1 MAISRAVPKCA
12 RCTKPVI
19 DHGYLCHDCSTD
31 LEKALALT
39 ADLAVDLEITITRR
53 DRVGD
58 RTGRATETPL
68 PYNAAAAE
76 AAAEI
81 RAILE
86 TWSTRIIDAR
96 GIATPADQL
105 TRTLIDSTAL
115 AVRHFGRPVADALLG
130 KIAAYAHRARAIQL
144 ASLGQHAPLSDLAE
158 FLKDQV
164 RWLRHQ
170 GRPVDPGGLAF
181 AEAAYMELT
190 YAAGRAARAC
200 DAHPSLTSLGPCMTD
215 HCEGTLRAPHGSS
228 STRCSECGAVYD
240 VSTRMDQLMAIGS
253 DYLFTARELSSVL
266 STWRRRRVPE
276 GTIASW
282 GSRGLMADRG
292 KSGKAYLYRLGD
304 AVTIA
309 KRLIPEPE
317 TGHEADAKRAASQ
330 KETRAA

>member
-1 MAISRAVPKCA
+1 MAGSRAVPECA
-12 RCTKPVI
+12 RCTRPVI
-19 DHGYLCHDCSTD
+19 DHGYLCHDCSAD

-39 ADLAVDLEITITRR
+39 ADLAADLEITITRR

-58 RTGRATETPL
+58 RNGRATETPL

-76 AAAEI
+76 AAAEV

-86 TWSTRIIDAR
+86 AWATRIIDAR

-105 TRTLIDSTAL
+105 TRVLAETAAL
-115 AVRHFGRPVADALLG
+115 AVRHFGRPGADALLG
-130 KIAAYAHRARAIQL
+130 KVAAFAHRARAVQL
-144 ASLGQHAPLSDLAE
+144 ASLGQHAPLADLAG

-164 RWLRHQ
+164 RWIRHQ
-170 GRPVDPGGLAF
+170 GRPVDPGGLGF

-215 HCEGTLRAPHGSS
+215 HCDGVLRAPHGRRT
-228 STRCSECGAVYD
+228 TRCSECGADYD

-253 DYLFTARELSSVL
+253 DYLFTPRELASIL

-282 GSRGLMADRG
+282 GSRDLMTARG
-292 KSGKAYLYRLGD
+292 KVGKANLYRLGD

-309 KRLIPEPE
+309 KRLIPEPD
-317 TGHEADAKRAASQ
+317 TGDEAQVHSAA
-330 KETRAA
+330 TPAPAHR